1 MHVYGCY
8 GRNINYVAAA
18 MYCVEAAVRIGLAN
32 PACTSNVNEWLPNQ
46 KTIEPKK
53 IKDLDFCRE
62 DFCQRKK
69 KRALVASP
77 KKRFYSLK
85 NCDLKPLSIKDFAE
99 SKSNIPA
106 LKYGRDMDIANTYIE
121 FSRGNILTL
130 N

>member
-1 MHVYGCY
+1 
-8 GRNINYVAAA
+8 

-77 KKRFYSLK
+77 KKRFYPLK